1 MMVRGIGGEMA
12 RIFKIGNLKYLFSIA
27 KFSKFTAVG
36 VIGAVIDNVALS
48 LLVISMNFPL
58 IPSKLIGAEL
68 AIISMFLLNENW
80 TFLEDGLSGKYQRLI
95 RFIKSNLVRSVGVMV
110 ATGVMVTIV
119 GMIGTGYGWVGLI
132 SANLIG
138 ILAGLVVNYTLE
150 SLITWQVGIKSS

>member
-1 MMVRGIGGEMA
+1 MVRGIGGEMA
-12 RIFKIGNLKYLFSIA
+12 RIFKIGNLKYLFSIT

-58 IPSKLIGAEL
+58 VPSKLIGAEL

-119 GMIGTGYGWVGLI
+119 GMIGSGYGWVGLI